1 MFGNITSAVGE
12 RRYLVR
18 FDDGT
23 ENECSS
29 AVLRVEKTH
38 SSLPPDVPLP
48 SNEIEYHVVE
58 DEVQEEIIDQE
69 EEEPLTGE
77 SPDSDEEEEEVESTN
92 NDASD
97 DPPPGMPGQLPTE
110 HEQPMTKDYATVKK
124 VAWDKI
130 NSLV

>member
-69 EEEPLTGE
+69 EEEPLTGK
-77 SPDSDEEEEEVESTN
+77 SPDSDVEEESNEN
-92 NDASD
+92 GDGD
-97 DPPPGMPGQLPTE
+97 DPPPGIPGQLPTE
-110 HEQPMTKDYATVKK
+110 HEQHMTKDYASVKK
-124 VAWDKI
+124 G
-130 NSLV
+130 SMG